1 MENLSIQNQQTT
13 NNETDNEIFE
23 QKIEQLFMLYQNL
36 SEDDK
41 AKLTESQREQLE
53 DLARSETRHLR
64 RDYYTIEELKIAA
77 RKAHNSTT
85 IHHFNMRADHQ
96 NTDNLIANTV
106 ICTKDLD
113 EDCERPILELDIL
126 FDTYGDE
133 KAIAYCEKE
142 NMSLHPLNEDAA
154 DEDERYKANHGLPTY
169 SLTEK
174 VDIFGIIESGIGNL
188 AHPIIQHCIEH
199 WQFRISQKK
208 LDPVR
213 ANIAK
218 KHLAKIHKA
227 LIKVGEDKAKQT
239 YPCKS
244 TRKLM
249 SLSFVQ
255 DLEGKT
261 PLPLYMLQN
270 LWPILKKVINK
281 KNFFELFKKEFKTW
295 KDKDTGLENYTN
307 YVNRTKMR
315 NFDAIDNWYK
325 AIIQLVESNQE
336 QLAKSIKSNNPESLV
351 NWFVMKFLGLPTQ
364 DKAREYRSKA
374 KKILWR
380 NPKMAAAAK
389 VYLDK
394 GLLNPDYPIINYEN
408 EIFFYLYDRPWKKT
422 PID

>member
-1 MENLSIQNQQTT
+1 MENLPIQTQQIT
-13 NNETDNEIFE
+13 NNETPKQESN
-23 QKIEQLFMLYQNL
+23 QLFMLYQNL

-41 AKLTESQREQLE
+41 AKMPEDQREELE
-53 DLARSETRHLR
+53 DFARSHTRHLR
-64 RDYYTIEELKIAA
+64 RGYYTVEELKKAA
-77 RKAHNSTT
+77 REAYSSIGVQHL
-85 IHHFNMRADHQ
+85 NMRADHQ
-96 NTDNLIANTV
+96 NTDNLIAVTV
-106 ICTKDLD
+106 IRTEDLD

-126 FDTYGDE
+126 FATYSDE

-142 NMSLHPLNEDAA
+142 NMPLHPSNEHAT
-154 DEDERYKANHGLPTY
+154 DEDERYKANYGFPTY
-169 SLTEK
+169 GLTET
-174 VDIFGIIESGIGNL
+174 VDIFGTIESGIGNL

-213 ANIAK
+213 AKIAK
-218 KHLAKIHKA
+218 KHLAKIHKT
-227 LIKVGEDKAKQT
+227 LIKAGEDEAKQT
-239 YPCKS
+239 YPYKS

-281 KNFFELFKKEFKTW
+281 KNSFELFKEEFENWKTN
-295 KDKDTGLENYTN
+295 DPGLENYTH
-307 YVNRTKMR
+307 YVNRTKMK
-315 NFDAIDNWYK
+315 NFGAINNWYR
-325 AIIQLVESNQE
+325 AIIHLAESNQQ
-336 QLAKSIKSNNPESLV
+336 QLTKSIKSNNPESLV

-389 VYLDK
+389 VYLDR
-394 GLLNPDYPIINYEN
+394 GLLNPDYPIIDYTDEV
-408 EIFFYLYDRPWKKT
+408 FFYLYDRPWKNAL
-422 PID
+422 ID